1 MDFDPYTSFTASR
14 SAAPSSPG
22 ERARDAAL
30 WLKQQRELL
39 DEDVRAHHDNKQ
51 RAIEQDRANR
61 EKLKLDSRES
71 LDADLIPILGR
82 YFSDSVVIIA
92 FNCCCCHFLISQLS
106 CLFNC
111 RQYA

>member
-1 MDFDPYTSFTASR
+1 MDYDPYPSFTASR
-14 SAAPSSPG
+14 LQAPSSPG
-22 ERARDAAL
+22 ERARNAAL

-39 DEDVRAHHDNKQ
+39 DEDFRAHHDNKQ

-61 EKLKLDSRES
+61 EKLKLDSRER

-82 YFSDSVVIIA
+82 VFCDSVTIIT
-92 FNCCCCHFLISQLS
+92 FNCCCHHFLISQLS